1 MELCRSVINVI
12 VLSNELLVNPIRKY
26 GHNIFSISTC
36 VGGLLGNFLT
46 LYFTSFQSLVLI
58 IFVSYLVGLVFFM
71 IFLRQSPSF
80 LLKQHKYQELRQV
93 IREIGVSN
101 GVSESNIELA
111 LTDVESVIY
120 CKPKAP

>member
-120 CKPKAP
+120 S